1 MHLVEIRATMNRTA
15 SVSHNHHHPGGM
27 LDDRQSSY
35 VVHSHTDSGCGMPV
49 TEYDLSDMRFS
60 INLWKNDPP
69 DYVDLICMI
78 PNGTML
84 MLKAPSS
91 TTIRE
96 IKVEVVKLAKQNYL
110 GYMIKD
116 ACDYQFYG
124 ISVFNIEPYTDE
136 TKRLCEVQPY
146 FGLLTL
152 GDRTDATSFS
162 SDYELTKMVSG
173 MIGNSFDH
181 HRTQGTPEIDDF
193 RRSMTDLCESIEVER
208 SQFTWQ
214 QRLLYEH
221 PLRLAGSVDMPELI
235 RQRHPT
241 SAFLIVVKNENDQ
254 STFTLS
260 VMEKDTPFSLI
271 ESTLQKMNRSQM
283 KMNDRAGDYILKV
296 SGRDEYLFGDHPLIQ
311 FLYIQ
316 EALSD
321 SAVPNVVLQSVI
333 RLESYINH
341 HNEQSMGLKRAPK
354 KERPVVLHKAPTS
367 LWDLGNYFQLTLHSI
382 SNVNYDKTRAFR
394 VGVDVG
400 LYHGEHKLCSQ
411 RSIDAPNGSS
421 DTFLFNDQI
430 MDFDIQM
437 RNLPRMTRLCI
448 VIFEVTKLSRSKKS
462 SNNKDN
468 AQKDVSYN
476 KNPLAWVNT
485 TLLDY
490 KDHLRTGRQVLY
502 TWTYA
507 DDIQSDEVFHPLG
520 TIEPNPRKEECALVH
535 VTFHSSGAESV
546 RYPCENTVLQYAAD
560 RAVASL
566 REKQQQPA
574 EPEKPLKDLKELL
587 TNYTGLDKIYEMV
600 DQDRNAIW
608 ERRNDILRELPEE
621 LPILLH
627 CVYWK
632 ERDDVADIWYLLKR
646 WPLISIE
653 RSLELLDYAYP
664 DPAVRRFAIK
674 CLQILK
680 DDDLLLYLLQ
690 LVQAIK
696 HESYLESDLVVLLL
710 ERALR
715 NQRIGHYFFWHL
727 RSEMQTPSMQT
738 RFGLLLEV
746 YLKGCKH
753 HVAPLR
759 KQLQVLDKLKQG
771 SVIAKKGSKEKV
783 KTMLQD
789 FLRDQRNTGV
799 FQNIQNPLNPSFRC
813 SGVTPDQCKVMDS
826 KMRPLWVVFEN
837 ADLNSNDVYII
848 FKNGDDLRQDMLTL
862 QMLRVMDKLW
872 KRDGMDFRMNI
883 YNCISMEQ
891 RLGMIEVVRHAE
903 TIANI
908 QKEKGMFSATSPF
921 KKGSLYSWLKEH
933 NKPAD
938 KLNKAINEFTLSC
951 AGYCVAT
958 YVLGVADRHSDNI
971 MVKRNGQLF
980 HIDFGH
986 ILGHFKEKFGVRR
999 ERVPFVL
1006 THDFVYVI
1014 NKGCND
1020 REAKEFCHFQELC
1033 ERAFLTLRKHGCLI
1047 LSLFSMMISTGL
1059 PELSSEKD
1067 LNYLRE
1073 TLVLDYTEEKA
1084 REHFRAKFSEALA
1097 NSWKTSL
1104 NWASHNFSKNN
1115 KQ

>member
-1 MHLVEIRATMNRTA
+1 MA
-15 SVSHNHHHPGGM
+15 
-27 LDDRQSSY
+27 
-35 VVHSHTDSGCGMPV
+35 
-49 TEYDLSDMRFS
+49 DLQFPQPLKPTVYGNTTFS
-60 INLWKNDPP
+60 FYLWKNDPP
-69 DYVDLICMI
+69 DIVQLTCLM
-78 PNGTML
+78 PNGL
-84 MLKAPSS
+84 MLQIRFNSSS
-91 TTIRE
+91 TIRD
-96 IKVEVVKLAKQNYL
+96 VKAEMVAQAKSRPF
-110 GYMIKD
+110 GYVIKD
-116 ACDYQFYG
+116 PCDYLVYG
-124 ISVFNIEPYTDE
+124 ISDYNIEPYTDE
-136 TKRLCEVQPY
+136 TKRLIEVQPY
-146 FGLLTL
+146 FGLISL
-152 GDRTDATSFS
+152 GERTDTSSFS
-162 SDYELTKMVSG
+162 SDYELTKMVSDI
-173 MIGNSFDH
+173 IGKSFDH
-181 HRTQGTPEIDDF
+181 QSTQGSPEVDNF
-193 RRSMTDLCESIEVER
+193 RRKVTLICDSIKMER
-208 SQFTWQ
+208 SKYTWQ

-221 PLRLAGSVDMPELI
+221 PLRLANSGSMPELI

-260 VMEKDTPFSLI
+260 VLEHDTPLTLI
-271 ESTLQKMNRSQM
+271 ENTLQKMNRSQM
-283 KMNDRAGDYILKV
+283 KMNDRANDYILKV

-316 EALSD
+316 ETLSD
-321 SAVPNVVLQSVI
+321 TAVPNVVLQSVM

-341 HNEQSMGLKRAPK
+341 YNEQSLGLKRPPK
-354 KERPVVLHKAPTS
+354 PEPQSAVALQKSPSTM
-367 LWDLGNYFQLTLHSI
+367 LWDLQMQNFSLTLHGI
-382 SNVNYDKTRAFR
+382 TNVNFDRARAFK
-394 VGVDVG
+394 VGVHVG
-400 LYHGEHKLCSQ
+400 LYHGEHKLCAHRSVDASSSGNSQ
-411 RSIDAPNGSS
+411 D
-421 DTFLFNDQI
+421 FFFDQVLE
-430 MDFDIQM
+430 FDLQM
-437 RNLPRMTRLCI
+437 RMLPRMTRLCI
-448 VIFEVTKLSRSKKS
+448 VVFEVTKMSRSKKS
-462 SNNKDN
+462 SNNSSTAKDI
-468 AQKDVSYN
+468 SYN
-476 KNPLAWVNT
+476 NNPLAWVNT
-485 TLLDY
+485 TLFDY
-490 KDHLRTGRQVLY
+490 KHQLHHGRHTLY

-507 DDIQSDEVFHPLG
+507 DDIQSEEILHPLG
-520 TIEPNPRKEECALVH
+520 TVESNPRKDGCAVVYL
-535 VTFHSSGAESV
+535 TFHHGDNDSGVEHV
-546 RYPCENTVLQYAAD
+546 CYPSEEQVLQFAAD
-560 RAVASL
+560 RARAH
-566 REKQQQPA
+566 REKQQQLM
-574 EPEKPLKDLKELL
+574 EPEKPLRDLGDILA
-587 TNYTGLDKIYEMV
+587 NYTGRDKIYEMV
-600 DQDRNAIW
+600 DQDRNAMW
-608 ERRNDILRELPEE
+608 ERRNDILREFPEE
-621 LPILLH
+621 LSVLLH

-632 ERDDVADIWYLLKR
+632 ERDDVADIWYLLKQ

-674 CLQILK
+674 CLHFLK
-680 DDDLLLYLLQ
+680 DEELLLYLLQ

-696 HESYLESDLVVLLL
+696 HESYLENDLVIFLL

-727 RSEMQTPSMQT
+727 RSEMQTPCMQT
-738 RFGLLLEV
+738 RFGLLLEA
-746 YLKGCKH
+746 YLKGCKQ
-753 HVAPLR
+753 HVKPLR
-759 KQLQVLDKLKQG
+759 KQLEVLEKLKQG

-783 KTMLQD
+783 RTQLQK
-789 FLRDQRNTGV
+789 FLQNEHNNGV
-799 FQNIQNPLNPSFRC
+799 FQNIKNPLNPSFRC
-813 SGVTPDQCKVMDS
+813 SRVTPEKCKVMDS

-837 ADLNSNDVYII
+837 VDQTASDVYVI

-862 QMLRVMDKLW
+862 QMLRVMDQLW
-872 KRDGMDFRMNI
+872 KREGMDLRMNI

-933 NKPAD
+933 NKAPE
-938 KLNKAINEFTLSC
+938 KLNKAIKEFTLSC

-1014 NKGCND
+1014 NKGCID
-1020 REAKEFCHFQELC
+1020 REAKEFCFFQELC
-1033 ERAFLTLRKHGCLI
+1033 ERAFLILRKHGCLI

-1073 TLVLDYTEEKA
+1073 TLVLDYTEENA
-1084 REHFRAKFSEALA
+1084 RKHFQAKFSEALA

>member
-1 MHLVEIRATMNRTA
+1 MMDNRQLAYAELQMRYEPPVED
-15 SVSHNHHHPGGM
+15 
-27 LDDRQSSY
+27 LDLPY
-35 VVHSHTDSGCGMPV
+35 MP
-49 TEYDLSDMRFS
+49 FS
-60 INLWKNDPP
+60 FNLWKNEPP
-69 DYVDLICMI
+69 DWVDLICML
-78 PNGTML
+78 PNGSALGLRVTP
-84 MLKAPSS
+84 A
-91 TTIRE
+91 TTIQL
-96 IKVEVVKLAKQNYL
+96 IKAEMVSQGKKMALSHV
-110 GYMIKD
+110 IKE
-116 ACDYQFYG
+116 ACEYQVYG
-124 ISVFNIEPYTDE
+124 ISAFNIEPYTDE
-136 TKRLCEVQPY
+136 TKRLSEVQPY
-146 FGLLTL
+146 FGLLVL
-152 GDRTDATSFS
+152 GDRTDTNSIS

-173 MIGNSFDH
+173 MIGQSFDH

-193 RRSMTDLCESIEVER
+193 RLSMMQITDSIEMER
-208 SQFTWQ
+208 NVYTWQ

-221 PLRLAGSVDMPELI
+221 PLRLANSSKMPELI
-235 RQRHPT
+235 RERHQT
-241 SAFLIVVKNENDQ
+241 RTFLIVVKNELDQ
-254 STFTLS
+254 SSFTLS
-260 VMEKDTPFSLI
+260 VNEQDTPLTLT

-283 KMNDRAGDYILKV
+283 KMNDRATDYILKV
-296 SGRDEYLFGDHPLIQ
+296 SGRDEYLLGDYPLIQ

-316 EALSD
+316 ETLSD
-321 SAVPNVVLQSVI
+321 TAVPNVVLQLVY

-341 HNEQSMGLKRAPK
+341 HNEQAMVPKRPPPK
-354 KERPVVLHKAPTS
+354 KQPALLPKTPSS
-367 LWDLGNYFQLTLHSI
+367 LWDMGNYFQLTLHSI
-382 SNVNYDKTRAFR
+382 SNVNYDRTRAFK
-394 VGVDVG
+394 VGVHVG
-400 LYHGEHKLCSQ
+400 LFHGEQKLCAQ
-411 RSIDAPNGSS
+411 RSADAPNNNSN
-421 DTFLFNDQI
+421 TFLFNDLA

-448 VIFEVTKLSRSKKS
+448 VIFEVTKMSRSKKS
-462 SNNKDN
+462 SNNKDT
-468 AQKDVSYN
+468 ALKDVSYN

-485 TLLDY
+485 TLFDY
-490 KDHLRTGRQVLY
+490 KDNLRSGRQTLY

-507 DDIQSDEVFHPLG
+507 DDIQSVEVFHPLS
-520 TIEPNPRKEECALVH
+520 TIEPNPRKEECARVEL
-535 VTFHSSGAESV
+535 TFHSGSGNV
-546 RYPCENTVLQYAAD
+546 VYPSEEVVLQYAAD
-560 RAVASL
+560 RAQATRKENL
-566 REKQQQPA
+566 LQQQ
-574 EPEKPLKDLKELL
+574 PEKPLKELKDLLA
-587 TNYTGLDKIYEMV
+587 NYTGLDKIYEMV

-608 ERRNDILRELPEE
+608 ERRNDIMREVPEE
-621 LPILLH
+621 LSILLH

-632 ERDDVADIWYLLKR
+632 ERDDVADIWYLLKQ

-664 DPAVRRFAIK
+664 DPAVRRFAIR
-674 CLQILK
+674 CLQLLK
-680 DDDLLLYLLQ
+680 DEDLLLYLLQ

-696 HESYLESDLVVLLL
+696 HESYLESDLVVFLL

-727 RSEMQTPSMQT
+727 RSEMQTPSIQT

-759 KQLQVLDKLKQG
+759 KQLHVLEKLKQG
-771 SVIAKKGSKEKV
+771 SLIAIHGGSSKEKV
-783 KTMLQD
+783 KAVLQN
-789 FLRDQRNTGV
+789 FLRDQRNSAV

-813 SGVTPDQCKVMDS
+813 SGVISDRCKVMDS
-826 KMRPLWVVFEN
+826 KMRPLWVVFQN
-837 ADLNSNDVYII
+837 ADVNSSDVHII

-872 KRDGMDFRMNI
+872 KNDGLDFRMNI
-883 YNCISMEQ
+883 YNCISMDQ

-921 KKGSLYSWLKEH
+921 KKGSLLSWLKEH
-933 NKPAD
+933 NRTAD

-971 MVKRNGQLF
+971 MVKKNGQLF

-986 ILGHFKEKFGVRR
+986 ILGHFKEKFKVRR

-1014 NKGCND
+1014 NKGCTD
-1020 REAKEFCHFQELC
+1020 REAKEFCHFQKLC
-1033 ERAFLTLRKHGCLI
+1033 ERAFLVLRKHGCLI

-1084 REHFRAKFSEALA
+1084 REHFQAKFSEALV

>member
-1 MHLVEIRATMNRTA
+1 MMDNRSMAYVAHQPKYELPLEEIE
-15 SVSHNHHHPGGM
+15 PP
-27 LDDRQSSY
+27 
-35 VVHSHTDSGCGMPV
+35 C
-49 TEYDLSDMRFS
+49 MRFS
-60 INLWKNDPP
+60 VNLWKNDPL
-69 DYVDLICMI
+69 DWVELICLL
-78 PNGTML
+78 PNGFL
-84 MLKAPSS
+84 LGLRVNPA
-91 TTIRE
+91 TTIQM
-96 IKVEVVKLAKQNYL
+96 VKAEMVNQAKQMPL
-110 GYMIKD
+110 SYMIKE
-116 ACDYQFYG
+116 ACEYQVYG
-124 ISVFNIEPYTDE
+124 ISTFNIEPYTDE
-136 TKRLCEVQPY
+136 TKRLSELQPY
-146 FGLLTL
+146 FGLLSL
-152 GDRTDATSFS
+152 GDRTDTTSFS
-162 SDYELTKMVSG
+162 SDYELTKMVSV
-173 MIGNSFDH
+173 MIGKSFDH

-193 RRSMTDLCESIEVER
+193 RQYMTQVCDNIEVER
-208 SQFTWQ
+208 SIYTWQ

-221 PLRLAGSVDMPELI
+221 PLRLANSTKMPELI
-235 RQRHPT
+235 RERHPT
-241 SAFLIVVKNENDQ
+241 RTFLIVVKNENDQ

-260 VMEKDTPFSLI
+260 VNEQDTPFTLT

-283 KMNDRAGDYILKV
+283 KMNDRTGDYILKV
-296 SGRDEYLFGDHPLIQ
+296 SGRDEYLLGDYPLIQ

-316 EALSD
+316 ETLSD
-321 SAVPNVVLQSVI
+321 SAVPNVVLQSVY

-341 HNEQSMGLKRAPK
+341 YNEAMVPKRLPPK
-354 KERPVVLHKAPTS
+354 KQPALMSKAPSS
-367 LWDLGNYFQLTLHSI
+367 LWDMGNFFQLTLHSI
-382 SNVNYDKTRAFR
+382 SNVNYDKARAFK
-394 VGVDVG
+394 VGVHVG
-400 LYHGEHKLCSQ
+400 LFHGDQKLCAQ
-411 RSIDAPNGSS
+411 RSIDSPNGSV
-421 DTFLFNDQI
+421 DTFLFNDQV
-430 MDFDIQM
+430 MGFDIQM

-448 VIFEVTKLSRSKKS
+448 VIFEVTKMSRSKKS
-462 SNNKDN
+462 SNNKDS
-468 AQKDVSYN
+468 ALKDVSYN

-485 TLLDY
+485 TLFDH
-490 KDHLRTGRQVLY
+490 KDILRTGRQTLY

-520 TIEPNPRKEECALVH
+520 TVEPNPRKEECALVEI
-535 VTFHSSGAESV
+535 TFHGSGTGNV
-546 RYPCENTVLQYAAD
+546 RYPSEEVVLQYAAD
-560 RAVASL
+560 RAQATRL
-566 REKQQQPA
+566 QQQQMS
-574 EPEKPLKDLKELL
+574 EPEKPIKELKDLVA
-587 TNYTGLDKIYEMV
+587 NYTGLDKIYEMV

-608 ERRNDILRELPEE
+608 ERRNDIMRELPEE
-621 LPILLH
+621 LSILLH

-632 ERDDVADIWYLLKR
+632 ERDDVADIWYLLKH

-664 DPAVRRFAIK
+664 DPAVRRFAIR
-674 CLQILK
+674 CLHFLK
-680 DDDLLLYLLQ
+680 DEDLLLYLLQ

-696 HESYLESDLVVLLL
+696 HESYLESDLVVFLL

-759 KQLQVLDKLKQG
+759 KQLNVLEKLKQG
-771 SVIAKKGSKEKV
+771 SLIAKKGSKEKV

-789 FLRDQRNTGV
+789 FLRDQRNSGV
-799 FQNIQNPLNPSFRC
+799 FQNIQNPLNPSYRC
-813 SGVTPDQCKVMDS
+813 SGVTPDRCKVMDS

-837 ADLNSNDVYII
+837 ADMNANDVHII

-862 QMLRVMDKLW
+862 QMLRVMDQLW

-921 KKGSLYSWLKEH
+921 KKGSLLSWLKEH

-1014 NKGCND
+1014 NKGFND
-1020 REAKEFCHFQELC
+1020 RESKEFCHFQELC
-1033 ERAFLTLRKHGCLI
+1033 ERAFLVLRKHGCLI

>member
-1 MHLVEIRATMNRTA
+1 MNHAAVPLPA
-15 SVSHNHHHPGGM
+15 SSV
-27 LDDRQSSY
+27 
-35 VVHSHTDSGCGMPV
+35 
-49 TEYDLSDMRFS
+49 SDMRNMQQAAGYNNSPQQYSGMMMYSPHVLLQPLESGNTRFS
-60 INLWKNDPP
+60 IGLWKNDPP
-69 DYVDLICMI
+69 DIVELICFL
-78 PNGTML
+78 PNGITIIL
-84 MLKAPSS
+84 DASS
-91 TTIRE
+91 QSTIRDIKAE
-96 IKVEVVKLAKQNYL
+96 IVRQGKQGIMGYL
-110 GYMIKD
+110 IKD
-116 ACDYQFYG
+116 ACDYQLYG
-124 ISVFNIEPYTDE
+124 ISNFNIDPFTDE

-146 FGLLTL
+146 FGILNL
-152 GDRTDATSFS
+152 GARTDATHFS
-162 SDYELTKMVSG
+162 SDYELTKMVNN
-173 MIGNSFDH
+173 MIGKTFDQH
-181 HRTQGTPEIDDF
+181 STQHASPEIDEF
-193 RRSMTDLCESIEVER
+193 RRKMTTVCETIELER
-208 SQFTWQ
+208 SQYTWHH
-214 QRLLYEH
+214 RLLYEH
-221 PLRLAGSVDMPELI
+221 PLRLAASREMPELI
-235 RQRHPT
+235 RQRHP
-241 SAFLIVVKNENDQ
+241 AHHFLIVVKNENDH

-260 VMEKDTPFSLI
+260 VMEQDTPLSLI

-283 KMNDRAGDYILKV
+283 KINDRVTDYVLKV

-316 EALSD
+316 EMLSE
-321 SAVPNVVLQSVI
+321 SAVPNVVLQLVI
-333 RLESYINH
+333 RLDSYINH
-341 HNEQSMGLKRAPK
+341 HNERNMGLKLPQK
-354 KERPVVLHKAPTS
+354 KERPPQPVVKLRTTS
-367 LWDLGNYFQLTLHSI
+367 LYDLGNYFQLTLHSI
-382 SNVNYDKTRAFR
+382 SNVNYDRTRAFK
-394 VGVDVG
+394 VG
-400 LYHGEHKLCSQ
+400 LHVGLFHGEHKLCSQ
-411 RSIDAPNGSS
+411 RSLDAPNDGAKI
-421 DTFLFNDQI
+421 FQFNDQVI
-430 MDFDIQM
+430 DFDIQM

-448 VIFEVTKLSRSKKS
+448 VIYEVSKMSRSKKS
-462 SNNKDN
+462 SNNKDSSL
-468 AQKDVSYN
+468 KDVSYN

-485 TLLDY
+485 TIFDF
-490 KDHLRTGRQVLY
+490 KDHLRMGRQTLY

-520 TIEPNPRKEECALVH
+520 TVEPNPRAEECALVDI
-535 VTFHSSGAESV
+535 TFHSSWAEAV
-546 RYPCENTVLQYAAD
+546 TYPTESAVSQYAEERARAHHRD
-560 RAVASL
+560 RQMSENQPPLRDL
-566 REKQQQPA
+566 RE
-574 EPEKPLKDLKELL
+574 LL
-587 TNYTGLDKIYEMV
+587 SSYTGLDKIYEMV

-608 ERRNDILRELPEE
+608 ERRYDIVREYPEE
-621 LPILLH
+621 LSILLH
-627 CVYWK
+627 CVCWN
-632 ERDDVADIWYLLKR
+632 ERDDVADIWYLLSR

-674 CLQILK
+674 CLHYLK
-680 DDDLLLYLLQ
+680 DEELLLYLLQ

-696 HESYLESDLVVLLL
+696 HESYLESDLVVFLL

-746 YLKGCKH
+746 YLKGCKQ

-759 KQLQVLDKLKQG
+759 KQLQVLEKLKQG

-783 KTMLQD
+783 RHMLQE
-789 FLRDQRNTGV
+789 FLQDQHSRGV

-813 SGVTPDQCKVMDS
+813 SGVTPDKCKVMDS

-837 ADLNSNDVYII
+837 ADQTSSDVYII

-862 QMLRVMDKLW
+862 QMLRVMDQLW
-872 KRDGMDFRMNI
+872 KREGMDFRMNI

-921 KKGSLYSWLKEH
+921 KKGSLFSWLKEH
-933 NKPAD
+933 NKPSD

-1033 ERAFLTLRKHGCLI
+1033 ERAFLVLRKHGCLI

-1084 REHFRAKFSEALA
+1084 REHFRQKFSEALA

>member
-1 MHLVEIRATMNRTA
+1 MNHAGVAMMDNRQLAYVEHQVKYEPPLEVME
-15 SVSHNHHHPGGM
+15 P
-27 LDDRQSSY
+27 
-35 VVHSHTDSGCGMPV
+35 
-49 TEYDLSDMRFS
+49 RFS
-60 INLWKNDPP
+60 VNLWKNEPLDW
-69 DYVDLICMI
+69 VELICLL
-78 PNGTML
+78 PNGFIL
-84 MLKAPSS
+84 ILRVNPA
-91 TTIRE
+91 TTIQTVKAE
-96 IKVEVVKLAKQNYL
+96 LVAQAKKMPLSYVIKE
-110 GYMIKD
+110 
-116 ACDYQFYG
+116 ACEYQVYG
-124 ISVFNIEPYTDE
+124 ISTFNIEPYTDE
-136 TKRLCEVQPY
+136 TKRLSEVQPY
-146 FGLLTL
+146 FGLLSL
-152 GDRTDATSFS
+152 GDRADTTAIS
-162 SDYELTKMVSG
+162 SDYELTKMVNG
-173 MIGNSFDH
+173 MIGKSFDH

-193 RRSMTDLCESIEVER
+193 RLYMTQICDNIEMER
-208 SQFTWQ
+208 SIYTWQ

-221 PLRLAGSVDMPELI
+221 PLRLANSAKMPELI
-235 RQRHPT
+235 RERHPT
-241 SAFLIVVKNENDQ
+241 RTFLIVVKNENDQ

-260 VMEKDTPFSLI
+260 VNEQDTPFSLT

-283 KMNDRAGDYILKV
+283 KMNDRTADYILKV
-296 SGRDEYLFGDHPLIQ
+296 SGRDEYLLGDYPLIQ

-316 EALSD
+316 ETLSD
-321 SAVPNVVLQSVI
+321 SAVPNVVLQSVY

-341 HNEQSMGLKRAPK
+341 HNEQAIFPKRPPPK
-354 KERPVVLHKAPTS
+354 KQPALLPKTPSS
-367 LWDLGNYFQLTLHSI
+367 LWDMGNYFQLTLHSI
-382 SNVNYDKTRAFR
+382 SNVNYDKARAFK
-394 VGVDVG
+394 VGVHVG
-400 LYHGEHKLCSQ
+400 LFHGEHKLCAQ
-411 RSIDAPNGSS
+411 RSTDSPNGNF
-421 DTFLFNDQI
+421 DTFLFNDLV

-448 VIFEVTKLSRSKKS
+448 VIFEVTKMSRSKKS
-462 SNNKDN
+462 SNNKDSTL
-468 AQKDVSYN
+468 KDVSYN

-485 TLLDY
+485 TLFDY
-490 KDHLRTGRQVLY
+490 KDILRTGRQTLY

-520 TIEPNPRKEECALVH
+520 TIEPNPRKEECALVEL
-535 VTFHSSGAESV
+535 TFHSSGTGSV
-546 RYPCENTVLQYAAD
+546 RYPSEEVVLQYARD
-560 RAVASL
+560 RIRRDNQL
-566 REKQQQPA
+566 QQQQA
-574 EPEKPLKDLKELL
+574 EAEKPLKELKDLLA
-587 TNYTGLDKIYEMV
+587 NYTGLDKIYEMV

-608 ERRNDILRELPEE
+608 ERRNDIMRELPEE
-621 LPILLH
+621 LSILLH

-632 ERDDVADIWYLLKR
+632 ERDDVADIWYLLKQ

-664 DPAVRRFAIK
+664 DPAVRRFAIR
-674 CLQILK
+674 CLHFLK
-680 DDDLLLYLLQ
+680 DEDLLLYLLQ

-696 HESYLESDLVVLLL
+696 HESYLDSDLVVFLL

-759 KQLQVLDKLKQG
+759 KQLHVLEKLKQG
-771 SVIAKKGSKEKV
+771 SLIAKKGSKEKV

-789 FLRDQRNTGV
+789 FLRDQRNSGV

-813 SGVTPDQCKVMDS
+813 SGVTPDRCKVMDS

-837 ADLNSNDVYII
+837 ADMNSNDVHII

-862 QMLRVMDKLW
+862 QMLRVMDQLW

-933 NKPAD
+933 NKTAD

-1033 ERAFLTLRKHGCLI
+1033 ERAFLVLRKHGCLI

>member
-1 MHLVEIRATMNRTA
+1 MSQAVNMMEIPSYARLPQHHSQNIEPQFDDMAEYCMH
-15 SVSHNHHHPGGM
+15 
-27 LDDRQSSY
+27 
-35 VVHSHTDSGCGMPV
+35 
-49 TEYDLSDMRFS
+49 FS

-69 DYVDLICMI
+69 DYVHLICLL
-78 PNGTML
+78 PNGHLQML
-84 MLKAPSS
+84 TAPS
-91 TTIRE
+91 TATIRDV
-96 IKVEVVKLAKQNYL
+96 KVNMVECAKQSEPC
-110 GYMIKD
+110 YMIKD
-116 ACDYQFYG
+116 ACDYQVYG
-124 ISVFNIEPYTDE
+124 ISTFNIEPYTDE

-146 FGLLTL
+146 FGLLSL
-152 GDRTDATSFS
+152 GDRTDANSFS

-173 MIGNSFDH
+173 MIGKSFDH

-193 RRSMTDLCESIEVER
+193 RLNMAQISDNIEMQR
-208 SQFTWQ
+208 LNYTWQ
-214 QRLLYEH
+214 DRLLYEH
-221 PLRLAGSVDMPELI
+221 PLRLANSTKMPDLI
-235 RQRHPT
+235 RERHPT
-241 SAFLIVVKNENDQ
+241 RTFLIVVKNENDQ

-260 VMEKDTPFSLI
+260 VNEHDTPHSLI
-271 ESTLQKMNRSQM
+271 ESTLQKMNRSQI
-283 KMNDRAGDYILKV
+283 KMNDRAADYILKV
-296 SGRDEYLFGDHPLIQ
+296 SGRDEYLLCNYPLIQ

-316 EALSD
+316 EMLSD
-321 SAVPNVVLQSVI
+321 SAVPNVVLQSVY
-333 RLESYINH
+333 RLESYINY
-341 HNEQSMGLKRAPK
+341 HNEQNMLPKRPPRKQSVVPA
-354 KERPVVLHKAPTS
+354 RPPIS
-367 LWDLGNYFQLTLHSI
+367 LWDMGNYFQLTLHSI
-382 SNVNYDKTRAFR
+382 YNVNYDRARAFK
-394 VGVDVG
+394 VGVQVG
-400 LYHGEHKLCSQ
+400 LFHGDRMLCAQ
-411 RSIDAPNGSS
+411 RSADSPNGNFH
-421 DTFLFNDQI
+421 TFLFNDLV
-430 MDFDIQM
+430 MNFDIQM

-448 VIFEVTKLSRSKKS
+448 VIFEVTKMSRSKKS
-462 SNNKDN
+462 SNNKDIGM
-468 AQKDVSYN
+468 KDVSYN

-485 TLLDY
+485 TLFDY
-490 KDHLRTGRQVLY
+490 KDNLRTGRHTLY

-507 DDIQSDEVFHPLG
+507 DDIQSDDVFHPLG
-520 TIEPNPRKEECALVH
+520 TVEPNPLKEECALVDI
-535 VTFHSSGAESV
+535 TFQSSGTGTV
-546 RYPCENTVLQYAAD
+546 RYPTEETVLQYAEE
-560 RAVASL
+560 RALV
-566 REKQQQPA
+566 RRQENQQHRT
-574 EPEKPLKDLKELL
+574 EPEKYLRDLIA
-587 TNYTGLDKIYEMV
+587 NYTGLDKIYEMV

-608 ERRNDILRELPEE
+608 ERRDIIQRELPEE
-621 LPILLH
+621 LSILLH

-632 ERDDVADIWYLLKR
+632 ERDDVADIWFLLSN
-646 WPLISIE
+646 WELISIE

-664 DPAVRRFAIK
+664 DPAVRRFAIR
-674 CLQILK
+674 CLHSLT
-680 DDDLLLYLLQ
+680 DEDLLLYLLQ

-696 HESYLESDLVVLLL
+696 HESYLASDLVVFLL
-710 ERALR
+710 ERAMR

-727 RSEMQTPSMQT
+727 RSEMQTPSIQM

-753 HVAPLR
+753 HVPPLR
-759 KQLQVLDKLKQG
+759 KQLHMLEKLKQG
-771 SVIAKKGSKEKV
+771 SVIVKHCSKEKV
-783 KTMLQD
+783 RTMLQN
-789 FLRDQRNTGV
+789 FLRDQRNEGV

-813 SGVTPDQCKVMDS
+813 NGVSPDKCKVMDS
-826 KMRPLWVVFEN
+826 KMKPLWVAFEN
-837 ADLNSNDVYII
+837 ADLNSDDVHII

-862 QMLRVMDKLW
+862 QMLRVMDQLW

-908 QKEKGMFSATSPF
+908 QKEKGMFSATSAF
-921 KKGSLYSWLKEH
+921 KKGSLFSWLKEH
-933 NKPAD
+933 NKLPD
-938 KLNKAINEFTLSC
+938 KLNQAINEFTLSC

-971 MVKRNGQLF
+971 MVKKNGQLF

-1014 NKGCND
+1014 NKGCKDKDKD
-1020 REAKEFCHFQELC
+1020 RESDEFRRFQELC
-1033 ERAFLTLRKHGCLI
+1033 ERAFLVLRKHGCLI

-1073 TLVLDYTEEKA
+1073 TLVLDYSEEKA

>member
-1 MHLVEIRATMNRTA
+1 MNMMDNRALA
-15 SVSHNHHHPGGM
+15 
-27 LDDRQSSY
+27 Y
-35 VVHSHTDSGCGMPV
+35 VAHQPKYETPPEEAEPPC
-49 TEYDLSDMRFS
+49 MRFS
-60 INLWKNDPP
+60 VNLWKNEMLNW
-69 DYVDLICMI
+69 VDLICLL
-78 PNGTML
+78 PNGFL
-84 MLKAPSS
+84 IELRVNPAN
-91 TTIRE
+91 TIQV
-96 IKVEVVKLAKQNYL
+96 IKVEMVNQAKQMPL
-110 GYMIKD
+110 GYVIKE
-116 ACDYQFYG
+116 ACEYQVYG
-124 ISVFNIEPYTDE
+124 ISTFNIEPYTDE
-136 TKRLCEVQPY
+136 TKRLSEVQPY
-146 FGLLTL
+146 FGILSL
-152 GDRTDATSFS
+152 GERTDTTSFS
-162 SDYELTKMVSG
+162 SDYELTKMVNG
-173 MIGNSFDH
+173 MIGTTFDH
-181 HRTQGTPEIDDF
+181 NRTHGSPEIDDF
-193 RRSMTDLCESIEVER
+193 RLYMTQTCDNIELER
-208 SQFTWQ
+208 SVYTWQ

-221 PLRLAGSVDMPELI
+221 PLRLANSTKMPELI
-235 RQRHPT
+235 RERHPT
-241 SAFLIVVKNENDQ
+241 RTFLIVVKNENDQ

-260 VMEKDTPFSLI
+260 VNEQDTPFSLT

-283 KMNDRAGDYILKV
+283 KMNDRTSDYILKV
-296 SGRDEYLFGDHPLIQ
+296 SGRDEYLLGDYPLIQ

-316 EALSD
+316 EMLSD
-321 SAVPNVVLQSVI
+321 SAVPNVVLQSVY

-341 HNEQSMGLKRAPK
+341 HNEQAMVTKRLPPK
-354 KERPVVLHKAPTS
+354 KQTVHPQKAISS
-367 LWDLGNYFQLTLHSI
+367 LWDMGNYFQLTLHSI
-382 SNVNYDKTRAFR
+382 SNVNFDKTRALK
-394 VGVDVG
+394 VGVHVC
-400 LYHGEHKLCSQ
+400 LYHGDKKLCAQ
-411 RSIDAPNGSS
+411 RSTDSPNGNF
-421 DTFLFNDQI
+421 DTFLFNDLV

-448 VIFEVTKLSRSKKS
+448 VIFEVTKMSRSKKS
-462 SNNKDN
+462 SNNKDI
-468 AQKDVSYN
+468 ALKDVPYN

-485 TLLDY
+485 TIFDH
-490 KDHLRTGRQVLY
+490 KDILRTGRHTLY

-507 DDIQSDEVFHPLG
+507 DDIQSVEVFHPLG
-520 TIEPNPRKEECALVH
+520 TIEPNPRKEECALVDL
-535 VTFHSSGAESV
+535 TFHSSGTGTV
-546 RYPCENTVLQYAAD
+546 RYPSEDVVLQYAAE
-560 RAVASL
+560 
-566 REKQQQPA
+566 REQANRLQRQLA
-574 EPEKPLKDLKELL
+574 GPEKPIKELKDLVA
-587 TNYTGLDKIYEMV
+587 NYTGLDKIYEMV

-608 ERRNDILRELPEE
+608 ERRNDILREIPEE
-621 LPILLH
+621 LSILLH

-632 ERDDVADIWYLLKR
+632 ERDDVADMWYLLKQ

-664 DPAVRRFAIK
+664 DPAVRRFAIR
-674 CLQILK
+674 CLHFLK
-680 DDDLLLYLLQ
+680 DEDLLLYLLQ

-696 HESYLESDLVVLLL
+696 HESYLESDLVVFLL

-759 KQLQVLDKLKQG
+759 KQLHVLEKLKQG
-771 SVIAKKGSKEKV
+771 SLIAKKGSKEKV

-789 FLRDQRNTGV
+789 FLRDQRNSGV

-813 SGVTPDQCKVMDS
+813 SGVTPDRCKVMDS

-837 ADLNSNDVYII
+837 ADVNASDVHII

-862 QMLRVMDKLW
+862 QMLRVMDQLW

-883 YNCISMEQ
+883 YNCISMEKS
-891 RLGMIEVVRHAE
+891 LGMIEVVRHAE

-921 KKGSLYSWLKEH
+921 KKGSLLSWLKEH

-986 ILGHFKEKFGVRR
+986 ILGHFKEKLGVRR

-1014 NKGCND
+1014 NKGFND
-1020 REAKEFCHFQELC
+1020 RESKEFCHFQELC
-1033 ERAFLTLRKHGCLI
+1033 ERAFLVLRKHGCLI

-1067 LNYLRE
+1067 LDYLRE

>member
-1 MHLVEIRATMNRTA
+1 MNHAGIAMMDNRSQA
-15 SVSHNHHHPGGM
+15 
-27 LDDRQSSY
+27 Y
-35 VVHSHTDSGCGMPV
+35 VVHQPMFELPLEEMVPLCR
-49 TEYDLSDMRFS
+49 RFS
-60 INLWKNDPP
+60 VDLWKNEPLEW
-69 DYVDLICMI
+69 VELICFL
-78 PNGTML
+78 PNGFLLGLTVS
-84 MLKAPSS
+84 PS
-91 TTIRE
+91 TTIQV
-96 IKVEVVKLAKQNYL
+96 IKAEMVNQAKQMPL
-110 GYMIKD
+110 SEVIKK
-116 ACDYQFYG
+116 ACEYQVYG
-124 ISVFNIEPYTDE
+124 ISTFNIEPYTDE
-136 TKRLCEVQPY
+136 TKRLSEVQPY
-146 FGLLTL
+146 FGLLIL

-193 RRSMTDLCESIEVER
+193 RLYMTQICDNIEVER
-208 SQFTWQ
+208 SVYTWQ

-221 PLRLAGSVDMPELI
+221 PLRLANSTKMPDLI
-235 RQRHPT
+235 RDRHPT
-241 SAFLIVVKNENDQ
+241 RTFLIVVKNENDQ

-260 VMEKDTPFSLI
+260 VNEQDTPLSLT

-283 KMNDRAGDYILKV
+283 KMNDRTSEYILKV
-296 SGRDEYLFGDHPLIQ
+296 SGRDEYLLGDYPLIQ

-316 EALSD
+316 ETLSD
-321 SAVPNVVLQSVI
+321 SAVPNVVLQSVYRI
-333 RLESYINH
+333 ESYINH
-341 HNEQSMGLKRAPK
+341 HNEQALVPKRQAPK
-354 KERPVVLHKAPTS
+354 KQPALLSKTPS
-367 LWDLGNYFQLTLHSI
+367 SMWDMGNYFQLTLHSI
-382 SNVNYDKTRAFR
+382 SNVNYDKARAFK
-394 VGVDVG
+394 VGVHVG
-400 LYHGEHKLCSQ
+400 LFHGEQKLCSHKMADTP
-411 RSIDAPNGSS
+411 SNF
-421 DTFLFNDQI
+421 DTFSFNDLVI
-430 MDFDIQM
+430 SFDIQM

-448 VIFEVTKLSRSKKS
+448 VIFEVTNMSRSKKS
-462 SNNKDN
+462 SNNKDSTL
-468 AQKDVSYN
+468 KDPSYN

-485 TLLDY
+485 TLFDY
-490 KDHLRTGRQVLY
+490 KDMLRTGRQTLY

-520 TIEPNPRKEECALVH
+520 TIEPNPRKEECALVEL
-535 VTFHSSGAESV
+535 TFLSGGTGSV
-546 RYPCENTVLQYAAD
+546 RYPSEEVVLQYAAD
-560 RAVASL
+560 RAQAN
-566 REKQQQPA
+566 RQQQLTL
-574 EPEKPLKDLKELL
+574 EPEKPIKELRDL
-587 TNYTGLDKIYEMV
+587 VANYAGLDKIYEMV

-608 ERRNDILRELPEE
+608 DRKNDIMRELPEE

-632 ERDDVADIWYLLKR
+632 DRDDVADIWYLLNQ

-664 DPAVRRFAIK
+664 DPAVRRFAIR
-674 CLQILK
+674 CLHSLK
-680 DDDLLLYLLQ
+680 DEDLLLYLLQ

-696 HESYLESDLVVLLL
+696 HESYLESDLVVFLL

-759 KQLQVLDKLKQG
+759 KQLHVLEKLKQG
-771 SVIAKKGSKEKV
+771 SLIAKKGSKEKV
-783 KTMLQD
+783 KALLQD
-789 FLRDQRNTGV
+789 FLRDQRNLGV

-813 SGVTPDQCKVMDS
+813 SGLTPDRCKVMDS

-837 ADLNSNDVYII
+837 ADTNSNDVHII

-862 QMLRVMDKLW
+862 QMLRVMDQLW

-921 KKGSLYSWLKEH
+921 KKGSLLSWLKEH
-933 NKPAD
+933 NKPPD

-1014 NKGCND
+1014 NKGFND
-1020 REAKEFCHFQELC
+1020 RESKEFCHFQELC
-1033 ERAFLTLRKHGCLI
+1033 ERAFLVLRKHGCLI

>member
-1 MHLVEIRATMNRTA
+1 MSLLQPPLCTP
-15 SVSHNHHHPGGM
+15 SK
-27 LDDRQSSY
+27 
-35 VVHSHTDSGCGMPV
+35 
-49 TEYDLSDMRFS
+49 FS
-60 INLWKNDPP
+60 FSLWKNDPP
-69 DYVDLICMI
+69 DIVDIICLM
-78 PNGTML
+78 PNGLVLPLRMRSIATVREV
-84 MLKAPSS
+84 KAEMVRS
-91 TTIRE
+91 
-96 IKVEVVKLAKQNYL
+96 AKPRPL
-110 GYMIKD
+110 GYLIKD
-116 ACDYQFYG
+116 ACDYVVSG
-124 ISVFNIEPYTDE
+124 ISPFSIEPYIDE

-146 FGLLTL
+146 FCLLCL
-152 GDRTDATSFS
+152 GERTDASTLS
-162 SDYELTKMVSG
+162 SDYELTKMVNT
-173 MIGNSFDH
+173 MIGKPFDH
-181 HRTQGTPEIDDF
+181 QNAKVTPEIDDF
-193 RRSMTDLCESIEVER
+193 RQKMSHISEEIEEER
-208 SQFTWQ
+208 LQYTWQ
-214 QRLLYEH
+214 QHLLYEH
-221 PLRLAGSVDMPELI
+221 PLRLSTSAEMPNPI
-235 RQRHPT
+235 RQQHPN
-241 SAFLIVVKNENDQ
+241 SAFLIVVKNENDH

-260 VMEKDTPFSLI
+260 VLESDTPHSLI
-271 ESTLQKMNRSQM
+271 ESALQKMNRSQM
-283 KMNDRAGDYILKV
+283 KINDRASDYILKV

-321 SAVPNVVLQSVI
+321 SAVPNVLLLSII
-333 RLESYINH
+333 RLDSYINH
-341 HNEQSMGLKRAPK
+341 PNHNESSTLKRAPK
-354 KERPVVLHKAPTS
+354 PKREIAHGPFPPLTV
-367 LWDLGNYFQLTLHSI
+367 WDMDGYFTLTLHMI
-382 SNVNYDKTRAFR
+382 GNVNYDGGRALK

-400 LYHGEHKLCSQ
+400 LYHGDRKLCIHRTVDSPSCNS
-411 RSIDAPNGSS
+411 RNY
-421 DTFLFNDQI
+421 TFDKKLE
-430 MDFDIQM
+430 FDILM
-437 RNLPRMTRLCI
+437 RNLPRMTRVCI
-448 VIFEVTKLSRSKKS
+448 VIFEVTKMSRSKKS

-468 AQKDVSYN
+468 VLKDITYNNN

-485 TLLDY
+485 TLFDY
-490 KDHLRTGRQVLY
+490 KDRLRTGIQTLY

-520 TIEPNPRKEECALVH
+520 TIESNPRKDECAVVH
-535 VTFHSSGAESV
+535 LTFLPNGAKSLRFPSED
-546 RYPCENTVLQYAAD
+546 TVLKYAAD
-560 RAVASL
+560 RAQSNRDTQSQSETV
-566 REKQQQPA
+566 R
-574 EPEKPLKDLKELL
+574 PLADLLS
-587 TNYTGLDKIYEMV
+587 NYTGLDKIYEMH

-608 ERRNDILRELPEE
+608 EYRYEIQHEFPEE
-621 LPILLH
+621 LSILLH

-632 ERDDVADIWYLLKR
+632 ERDDFSEIWYLLKQ
-646 WPLISIE
+646 WPVISSE

-664 DPAVRRFAIK
+664 DPAVRKFAIK
-674 CLQILK
+674 CLQNLK
-680 DDDLLLYLLQ
+680 DEELLLYLLQ

-696 HESYLESDLVVLLL
+696 HESYLDNELVVFLLK
-710 ERALR
+710 RALR

-727 RSEMQTPSMQT
+727 RSEMTTPSVQT
-738 RFGLLLEV
+738 RFGLLLEA

-753 HVAPLR
+753 HVTPLR
-759 KQLQVLDKLKQG
+759 KQVQVLEKLKQG
-771 SVIAKKGSKEKV
+771 SVLAKKGNKEKV
-783 KTMLQD
+783 RNSLLQ
-789 FLRDQRNTGV
+789 FLKDPRNTSV
-799 FQNIQNPLNPSFRC
+799 FKNIKNPLNPSFRC
-813 SGVTPDQCKVMDS
+813 NGVAPDKCKVMDS

-837 ADLNSNDVYII
+837 ADSTSNDVYII

-862 QMLRVMDKLW
+862 QMLRVMDQLW
-872 KRDGMDFRMNI
+872 KRENMDFRMNI

-921 KKGSLYSWLKEH
+921 KKGSLLNWLKEH
-933 NKPAD
+933 NKPD
-938 KLNKAINEFTLSC
+938 EKLNKAIEEFTLSC

-1014 NKGCND
+1014 NNGNLERDSKN
-1020 REAKEFCHFQELC
+1020 FTHFQKLC
-1033 ERAFLTLRKHGCLI
+1033 EEAFLVLRKHGCLI

-1067 LNYLRE
+1067 LDYLRE

-1084 REHFRAKFSEALA
+1084 REHFTAKFSEALA

>member
-1 MHLVEIRATMNRTA
+1 MAMMDNRSLA
-15 SVSHNHHHPGGM
+15 
-27 LDDRQSSY
+27 Y
-35 VVHSHTDSGCGMPV
+35 VAHQPKYEPPLPEEELEPPC
-49 TEYDLSDMRFS
+49 MRFS
-60 INLWKNDPP
+60 VNLWKNEPLDC
-69 DYVDLICMI
+69 VELICLL
-78 PNGTML
+78 PNGFL
-84 MLKAPSS
+84 LGLRVNPA
-91 TTIRE
+91 TTIQM
-96 IKVEVVKLAKQNYL
+96 VKAEMVSQAKRMAL
-110 GYMIKD
+110 SWMIKE
-116 ACDYQFYG
+116 ACEYQVYG
-124 ISVFNIEPYTDE
+124 ISTFNIEPYTDE
-136 TKRLCEVQPY
+136 TKRLSEVQPY
-146 FGLLTL
+146 FGLLSL

-162 SDYELTKMVSG
+162 SDYELTKMLSG
-173 MIGNSFDH
+173 MIGKSFDH

-193 RRSMTDLCESIEVER
+193 RLCMTQICENIEVER
-208 SQFTWQ
+208 SVYTWQ

-221 PLRLAGSVDMPELI
+221 PLRLANSAKMPELI
-235 RQRHPT
+235 RERHPT
-241 SAFLIVVKNENDQ
+241 RTFLIVVKNENDQ

-260 VMEKDTPFSLI
+260 VNEQDTPFSLT

-283 KMNDRAGDYILKV
+283 KMNDRTADYILKV
-296 SGRDEYLFGDHPLIQ
+296 SGRDEYLLGDYPLIQ

-316 EALSD
+316 ETLSD
-321 SAVPNVVLQSVI
+321 SAVPNVVLQSVY

-341 HNEQSMGLKRAPK
+341 HNEQALVPKRPPPK
-354 KERPVVLHKAPTS
+354 KQPALLPPPKLPSS
-367 LWDLGNYFQLTLHSI
+367 LWDMGNYFQLTLHSI
-382 SNVNYDKTRAFR
+382 SNVNYDKARAFK
-394 VGVDVG
+394 VGVHVG
-400 LYHGEHKLCSQ
+400 LFHGEHKLCAQ
-411 RSIDAPNGSS
+411 RSTDSPNGSF
-421 DTFLFNDQI
+421 DTFLFNDLK

-448 VIFEVTKLSRSKKS
+448 VIFEVTKMSRSKKS
-462 SNNKDN
+462 SNSKDS
-468 AQKDVSYN
+468 ALKDVSYN

-485 TLLDY
+485 TLFDH
-490 KDHLRTGRQVLY
+490 KDILRTGRQTLY

-520 TIEPNPRKEECALVH
+520 TIEPNPRKEECALVDL
-535 VTFHSSGAESV
+535 TFHSSGTASV
-546 RYPCENTVLQYAAD
+546 RYPSEEVVLQYAAD
-560 RAVASL
+560 RAQASRL
-566 REKQQQPA
+566 QQQLSA
-574 EPEKPLKDLKELL
+574 EAEKPIKELKDLVA
-587 TNYTGLDKIYEMV
+587 NYTGLDKIYEMV

-608 ERRNDILRELPEE
+608 ERRNDIMRELPEE
-621 LPILLH
+621 LSILLH

-632 ERDDVADIWYLLKR
+632 ERDDVADIWYLLNK

-664 DPAVRRFAIK
+664 DPAVRRFAIR
-674 CLQILK
+674 CLHFLK
-680 DDDLLLYLLQ
+680 DEDLLLYLLQ

-696 HESYLESDLVVLLL
+696 HESYLESDLVVFLL

-759 KQLQVLDKLKQG
+759 KQLHVLEKLKQG
-771 SVIAKKGSKEKV
+771 SLIAKKGGKEKV

-789 FLRDQRNTGV
+789 FLRDQRNSGV

-813 SGVTPDQCKVMDS
+813 SGVTPDRCKVMDS

-837 ADLNSNDVYII
+837 ADLNSNDVHII

-862 QMLRVMDKLW
+862 QMLRVMDQLW

-921 KKGSLYSWLKEH
+921 KKGSLLSWLKEH

-1014 NKGCND
+1014 NKGFND
-1020 REAKEFCHFQELC
+1020 RESKEFCHFQELC
-1033 ERAFLTLRKHGCLI
+1033 ERAFLVLRKHGCLI

>member
-1 MHLVEIRATMNRTA
+1 MNQAFIMERPCMDSMVALDHMQLVNYQDQID
-15 SVSHNHHHPGGM
+15 GM
-27 LDDRQSSY
+27 EQELNS
-35 VVHSHTDSGCGMPV
+35 
-49 TEYDLSDMRFS
+49 RFS
-60 INLWKNDPP
+60 VDLWRNEWPEI
-69 DYVDLICMI
+69 VNLICML
-78 PNGTML
+78 PNGFLTVL
-84 MLKAPSS
+84 TTQS
-91 TTIRE
+91 TTTISD
-96 IKVEVVKLAKQNYL
+96 IKEKLVQIAKQMPL
-110 GYMIKD
+110 GFLIKK
-116 ACDYQFYG
+116 ACDYQVYG
-124 ISVFNIEPYTDE
+124 LSTFNIEPYIDE
-136 TKRLCEVQPY
+136 TKRICEVQPY
-146 FGLLTL
+146 FGLLRL
-152 GDRTDATSFS
+152 SDRTDDTSFS
-162 SDYELTKMVSG
+162 SDYELAKLVSG
-173 MIGNSFDH
+173 MIGKSFDH
-181 HRTQGTPEIDDF
+181 HRTLGTPEIDDF
-193 RRSMTDLCESIEVER
+193 RLNMTQICDSIEMER
-208 SQFTWQ
+208 SVYTWQ
-214 QRLLYEH
+214 QWLLYEY
-221 PLRLAGSVDMPELI
+221 PLRLANSTKMPLLI
-235 RQRHPT
+235 RERHPT
-241 SAFLIVVKNENDQ
+241 RTFLIVVKNENDP

-260 VMEKDTPFSLI
+260 VSEQDTPLSLT
-271 ESTLQKMNRSQM
+271 ESSLQKMNRSQM
-283 KMNDRAGDYILKV
+283 KMYDRASDYILKV
-296 SGRDEYLFGDHPLIQ
+296 SGRDEYLFGDYPLIQ

-316 EALSD
+316 EMLSD
-321 SAVPNVVLQSVI
+321 TAVPNVVLQSI
-333 RLESYINH
+333 YRLEPYINH
-341 HNEQSMGLKRAPK
+341 NNDQNMVPRRLPPK
-354 KERPVVLHKAPTS
+354 KRPAILPKTPTS
-367 LWDLGNYFQLTLHSI
+367 LWDMGNYFQFTLHSI
-382 SNVNYDKTRAFR
+382 GNVNYDKSRALK
-394 VGVDVG
+394 VGVHVG
-400 LYHGEHKLCSQ
+400 LFHGEQKLCAQ
-411 RSIDAPNGSS
+411 RSADAPNSGS
-421 DTFLFNDQI
+421 DTFLFNDLV
-430 MDFDIQM
+430 MSFDIQM

-448 VIFEVTKLSRSKKS
+448 VIFEVTKMSRSKKS

-468 AQKDVSYN
+468 SLKDVSYN

-485 TLLDY
+485 TLFDY
-490 KDHLRTGRQVLY
+490 KDNLRTGSQTLY

-520 TIEPNPRKEECALVH
+520 TIESNPRKEECALLH
-535 VTFHSSGAESV
+535 LTFHGNGTGCV
-546 RYPCENTVLQYAAD
+546 RYPTEDAVLQYAAD
-560 RAVASL
+560 RAAASL
-566 REKQQQPA
+566 RESQLQQPQQLA
-574 EPEKPLKDLKELL
+574 EKPLKVLKDLLA
-587 TNYTGLDKIYEMV
+587 NYSGLDKIYEMV

-608 ERRNDILRELPEE
+608 ERRNDIMRELPEE
-621 LPILLH
+621 LSILLH

-632 ERDDVADIWYLLKR
+632 ERDDVADIWYLLKQ

-664 DPAVRRFAIK
+664 DPAVRRFAIR
-674 CLQILK
+674 CLQYLK
-680 DDDLLLYLLQ
+680 DEDLLLYLLQ

-696 HESYLESDLVVLLL
+696 HESYLESDLVVFLL

-727 RSEMQTPSMQT
+727 RSEMQSPSMQT

-759 KQLQVLDKLKQG
+759 RQLQVLEKLKHS

-783 KTMLQD
+783 KSLLQD
-789 FLRDQRNTGV
+789 FLRDQRNTGI
-799 FQNIQNPLNPSFRC
+799 FQNILNPLNPSFRC
-813 SGVTPDQCKVMDS
+813 SGVSPDKCKVMDS

-837 ADLNSNDVYII
+837 ADKTSNEVSII

-862 QMLRVMDKLW
+862 QMLRVMDQLW

-891 RLGMIEVVRHAE
+891 RLGMIEVVRDAE

-908 QKEKGMFSATSPF
+908 QKEKGMFSATAAF
-921 KKGSLYSWLKEH
+921 KKGSLFSWLKEH
-933 NKPAD
+933 NPNS
-938 KLNKAINEFTLSC
+938 LSKAINEFTLSC

-971 MVKRNGQLF
+971 MVKKNGQLF

-986 ILGHFKEKFGVRR
+986 ILGHFKEKFGVKR

-1014 NKGCND
+1014 NNGCND
-1020 REAKEFCHFQELC
+1020 REAKEFCHFQDLC
-1033 ERAFLTLRKHGCLI
+1033 ERAFLALRKHGCLI

-1084 REHFRAKFSEALA
+1084 REHFRGKFKEALA

>member
-1 MHLVEIRATMNRTA
+1 MNFPDELEMPEMAKPAAR
-15 SVSHNHHHPGGM
+15 
-27 LDDRQSSY
+27 D
-35 VVHSHTDSGCGMPV
+35 HSMTCI
-49 TEYDLSDMRFS
+49 RFS
-60 INLWKNDPP
+60 VNLWVKDPP
-69 DYVDLICMI
+69 EYILLICLL
-78 PNGTML
+78 PNGQQIEL
-84 MLKAPSS
+84 NANSAA
-91 TTIRE
+91 TIRE
-96 IKVEVVKLAKQNYL
+96 VKVEMVRRGKEMAL
-110 GYMIKD
+110 GYVIKD
-116 ACDYQFYG
+116 ACDYQVFG
-124 ISVFNIEPYTDE
+124 ISVFNIEPYIDE
-136 TKRLCEVQPY
+136 TKRLCDVQPY
-146 FGLLTL
+146 FGLLRL

-173 MIGNSFDH
+173 MIGNTFDH
-181 HRTQGTPEIDDF
+181 HRTHGTPEIDEF
-193 RRSMTDLCESIEVER
+193 RQVMTQICDTIELER
-208 SQFTWQ
+208 SAFTWQ

-221 PLRLAGSVDMPELI
+221 PLRLANSTKMPDLI
-235 RQRHPT
+235 RERHPT
-241 SAFLIVVKNENDQ
+241 RTFLIVVKNENDQ

-260 VMEKDTPFSLI
+260 VNEQDTPLTLT
-271 ESTLQKMNRSQM
+271 ESSLQKMNRSQM
-283 KMNDRAGDYILKV
+283 KMNDRASDYILKV
-296 SGRDEYLFGDHPLIQ
+296 SGREEYLLGDYPLIQ

-316 EALSD
+316 EMLSD
-321 SAVPNVVLQSVI
+321 TAVPNVVLQSVH
-333 RLESYINH
+333 RLESYVNH
-341 HNEQSMGLKRAPK
+341 YNDQSLLPKRSRSNKQITQNRRSP
-354 KERPVVLHKAPTS
+354 L
-367 LWDLGNYFQLTLHSI
+367 LWDMANYFQITLHSI
-382 SNVNYDKTRAFR
+382 ANVNYDKARAYK
-394 VGVDVG
+394 VGVHVG
-400 LYHGEHKLCSQ
+400 LFHGDKKLCAQ
-411 RSIDAPNGSS
+411 RTADAPNGGS
-421 DTFLFNDQI
+421 DTFLFNDLI
-430 MDFDIQM
+430 MSFDIQM
-437 RNLPRMTRLCI
+437 CNLPRMTRLCI
-448 VIFEVTKLSRSKKS
+448 VIFEVTKMSRSKKS
-462 SNNKDN
+462 SNNKDLS
-468 AQKDVSYN
+468 QKDGSTKEMN
-476 KNPLAWVNT
+476 NPLAWVNT
-485 TLLDY
+485 TLFDY
-490 KDHLRTGRQVLY
+490 KGNLRTGSQTLY

-507 DDIQSDEVFHPLG
+507 DDIQSDEVSHPLG
-520 TIEPNPRKEECALVH
+520 TIEPNPRKDECAMVNI
-535 VTFHSSGAESV
+535 TFVGNRGGNV
-546 RYPCENTVLQYAAD
+546 CYPSEEVVLQYAAD
-560 RAVASL
+560 RAVANL
-566 REKQQQPA
+566 RDQQQQPPDQA
-574 EPEKPLKDLKELL
+574 QQLYQQKIKELKDLIS
-587 TNYTGLDKIYEMV
+587 NYSGLDKIYEMV
-600 DQDRNAIW
+600 DQDRTAIR
-608 ERRNDILRELPEE
+608 ERRNEIMREFPEE
-621 LPILLH
+621 LSILLH
-627 CVYWK
+627 CMYWNEK
-632 ERDDVADIWYLLKR
+632 DDVADLWYLLEQ

-653 RSLELLDYAYP
+653 RSLELLDYAFP
-664 DPAVRRFAIK
+664 DPAVRRFAIR
-674 CLQILK
+674 CLQHLK
-680 DDDLLLYLLQ
+680 DEDLLLYQLQ

-696 HESYLESDLVVLLL
+696 HESYFESDLVVFLL

-759 KQLQVLDKLKQG
+759 KQLQVLEKLKQG

-783 KTMLQD
+783 KSLLQD
-789 FLRDQRNTGV
+789 FLRDQRNTGI
-799 FQNIQNPLNPSFRC
+799 FQNILNPLNPSFRC
-813 SGVTPDQCKVMDS
+813 SGVTPDKCKVMDS

-837 ADLNSNDVYII
+837 ADQNANDVHII

-862 QMLRVMDKLW
+862 QMLRVMDQLW

-891 RLGMIEVVRHAE
+891 RLGMIEVVRDAE

-933 NKPAD
+933 NKPAEN
-938 KLNKAINEFTLSC
+938 LNKAINEFTLSC

-971 MVKRNGQLF
+971 MVKKNGQLF

-1020 REAKEFCHFQELC
+1020 REAKEFCHFQDLC
-1033 ERAFLTLRKHGCLI
+1033 ERAFLVLRKHGCLI

>member
-1 MHLVEIRATMNRTA
+1 MKHAGGSIAMMDNRSMAYVAHQPKYEPPLEEIE
-15 SVSHNHHHPGGM
+15 P
-27 LDDRQSSY
+27 
-35 VVHSHTDSGCGMPV
+35 PF
-49 TEYDLSDMRFS
+49 MRFS
-60 INLWKNDPP
+60 VNLWKNDPL
-69 DYVDLICMI
+69 DWVELICLL
-78 PNGTML
+78 PNGFL
-84 MLKAPSS
+84 QGLRVNPA
-91 TTIRE
+91 TTIQ
-96 IKVEVVKLAKQNYL
+96 VVKAEMVNQAKQMPL
-110 GYMIKD
+110 GYLVKE
-116 ACDYQFYG
+116 ACEYQVYG
-124 ISVFNIEPYTDE
+124 ISTFNIEPYTDE
-136 TKRLCEVQPY
+136 TKRLSEVQPY
-146 FGLLTL
+146 FGLLSL
-152 GDRTDATSFS
+152 GDRTDTTSFS
-162 SDYELTKMVSG
+162 SDYELTKMVST
-173 MIGNSFDH
+173 MIGKSFDH
-181 HRTQGTPEIDDF
+181 HRTLGSPEIDDF
-193 RRSMTDLCESIEVER
+193 RQYMTQVCDNIEVER
-208 SQFTWQ
+208 SIYTWQ

-221 PLRLAGSVDMPELI
+221 PLRLANSTKMPELI
-235 RQRHPT
+235 RERHPT
-241 SAFLIVVKNENDQ
+241 RTFLIVVKNENDQ

-260 VMEKDTPFSLI
+260 VNEQDTPFTLT

-283 KMNDRAGDYILKV
+283 KMNDRTGDYILKV
-296 SGRDEYLFGDHPLIQ
+296 SGRDEYLLGDYPLIQ

-316 EALSD
+316 ETLSD
-321 SAVPNVVLQSVI
+321 SAVPNVVLQSI
-333 RLESYINH
+333 YRLESYINH
-341 HNEQSMGLKRAPK
+341 HNEAMVPKRLPPK
-354 KERPVVLHKAPTS
+354 KQPVLLPKAPSS
-367 LWDLGNYFQLTLHSI
+367 LWDMGNFFQLTLHSI
-382 SNVNYDKTRAFR
+382 SNVNYDKARAFR
-394 VGVDVG
+394 VGVHVG
-400 LYHGEHKLCSQ
+400 LFHGDQKLCAQ
-411 RSIDAPNGSS
+411 RSIDQSPNGGIDS
-421 DTFLFNDQI
+421 FLFNDQV
-430 MDFDIQM
+430 MGFDIQM

-448 VIFEVTKLSRSKKS
+448 VIFEVTKMSRSKKS
-462 SNNKDN
+462 SNNKDS
-468 AQKDVSYN
+468 ALKDVSYN

-485 TLLDY
+485 TLFDH
-490 KDHLRTGRQVLY
+490 KDILRTGRHTLY

-520 TIEPNPRKEECALVH
+520 TVEPNPRKEECALVEL
-535 VTFHSSGAESV
+535 TFHGNGTGNV
-546 RYPCENTVLQYAAD
+546 RYPSEEVVLQYAAD
-560 RAVASL
+560 RAQASRLQQQQKPEVEKPIKEL
-566 REKQQQPA
+566 RELVA
-574 EPEKPLKDLKELL
+574 
-587 TNYTGLDKIYEMV
+587 NYTGLDKIYEMV

-608 ERRNDILRELPEE
+608 ERRNDIMRELPEE
-621 LPILLH
+621 LSILLH

-632 ERDDVADIWYLLKR
+632 ERDDVADIWYLLKQ

-664 DPAVRRFAIK
+664 DPAVRRFAIR
-674 CLQILK
+674 CLHFLK
-680 DDDLLLYLLQ
+680 DEDLLLYLLQ

-696 HESYLESDLVVLLL
+696 HESYLESDLVVFLL

-759 KQLQVLDKLKQG
+759 KQVHVLEKLKQG
-771 SVIAKKGSKEKV
+771 SEIAKKGSKEKV

-789 FLRDQRNTGV
+789 FLRDQRNSGV
-799 FQNIQNPLNPSFRC
+799 FQNIQNPLNPSYRC
-813 SGVTPDQCKVMDS
+813 SGVTPDRCKVMDS

-837 ADLNSNDVYII
+837 ADMNSNDVHII

-862 QMLRVMDKLW
+862 QMLRVMDQLW

-921 KKGSLYSWLKEH
+921 KKGSLLSWLKEH

-1014 NKGCND
+1014 NKGFND
-1020 REAKEFCHFQELC
+1020 RESKEFCHFQELC
-1033 ERAFLTLRKHGCLI
+1033 ERAFLVLRKHGCLI

>member
-1 MHLVEIRATMNRTA
+1 MADLQYAQPLKPNAYGHTM
-15 SVSHNHHHPGGM
+15 
-27 LDDRQSSY
+27 
-35 VVHSHTDSGCGMPV
+35 
-49 TEYDLSDMRFS
+49 LS
-60 INLWKNDPP
+60 IYLWKNDPP
-69 DYVDLICMI
+69 VVVVLTCLM
-78 PNGTML
+78 PNGL
-84 MLKAPSS
+84 MLQMPYSS
-91 TTIRE
+91 SATIRE
-96 IKVEVVKLAKQNYL
+96 VKAEMVAQAKNQPL
-110 GYMIKD
+110 GYVIKD
-116 ACDYQFYG
+116 PCDYLVYG
-124 ISVFNIEPYTDE
+124 ISHYNIEPYTDE
-136 TKRLCEVQPY
+136 TKRLNEVQPY
-146 FGLLTL
+146 FGLLSL
-152 GDRTDATSFS
+152 GERTDTSSFS
-162 SDYELTKMVSG
+162 SDYELTKMVSDI
-173 MIGNSFDH
+173 IGKSFDH
-181 HRTQGTPEIDDF
+181 QSTQGTPEVDHF
-193 RRSMTDLCESIEVER
+193 RRKVTLICDNIKLER
-208 SQFTWQ
+208 SNYTWQ

-221 PLRLAGSVDMPELI
+221 PLRLANSTSMPELI

-260 VMEKDTPFSLI
+260 VLENDTPLILI
-271 ESTLQKMNRSQM
+271 ENTLQKMNRSQM
-283 KMNDRAGDYILKV
+283 KMNDRATDYILKV

-321 SAVPNVVLQSVI
+321 AAVPNVVLQSVM

-341 HNEQSMGLKRAPK
+341 YNEQSLGLKRPPNP
-354 KERPVVLHKAPTS
+354 ERPSTVALQKTPSTI
-367 LWDLGNYFQLTLHSI
+367 LWDLKVQNFSLTLHGI
-382 SNVNYDKTRAFR
+382 TNVNFDRARAFK
-394 VGVDVG
+394 VGVHVG
-400 LYHGEHKLCSQ
+400 LYHGEHKLCAH
-411 RSIDAPNGSS
+411 RSVDASS
-421 DTFLFNDQI
+421 SGNSP
-430 MDFDIQM
+430 DFVFEHVLEFDMQM
-437 RNLPRMTRLCI
+437 RMLPRMTRLCI
-448 VIFEVTKLSRSKKS
+448 VIFEVTKMSRSKKS
-462 SNNKDN
+462 SNNSSTLKDI
-468 AQKDVSYN
+468 SYN
-476 KNPLAWVNT
+476 NNPLAWVNT
-485 TLLDY
+485 TLFDY
-490 KDHLRTGRQVLY
+490 KHQLHHGRHTLY

-507 DDIQSDEVFHPLG
+507 DDIQSDDVLHPLG
-520 TIEPNPRKEECALVH
+520 TVESNPRKDGCAVVH
-535 VTFHSSGAESV
+535 LTFHAGENSSNVEHV
-546 RYPCENTVLQYAAD
+546 CYPSEEQVLQFAKD
-560 RAVASL
+560 RARAH
-566 REKQQQPA
+566 REKQLQLK
-574 EPEKPLKDLKELL
+574 EPEKPIRDLGDILA
-587 TNYTGLDKIYEMV
+587 NYTGRDKIYEMV
-600 DQDRNAIW
+600 DQDRNAMW
-608 ERRNDILRELPEE
+608 ERRNDILREFPEE
-621 LPILLH
+621 LSVLLH

-632 ERDDVADIWYLLKR
+632 ERDDVADIWYLLNQ

-674 CLQILK
+674 CLHYLK
-680 DDDLLLYLLQ
+680 DEELLLYLLQ

-696 HESYLESDLVVLLL
+696 HESYLENDLVIFLL

-727 RSEMQTPSMQT
+727 RSEMQTPCMQT
-738 RFGLLLEV
+738 RFGLLLEA
-746 YLKGCKH
+746 YLKGCKQ
-753 HVAPLR
+753 HVKPLR
-759 KQLQVLDKLKQG
+759 KQLEVLEKLKQG

-783 KTMLQD
+783 RTQLQK
-789 FLRDQRNTGV
+789 FLQNEHNNGV
-799 FQNIQNPLNPSFRC
+799 FQNIKNPLNPSFRC
-813 SGVTPDQCKVMDS
+813 SRVTPEKCKVMDS

-837 ADLNSNDVYII
+837 VDQTASDVYVI

-862 QMLRVMDKLW
+862 QMLRVMDQLW
-872 KRDGMDFRMNI
+872 KREGMDLRMNI

-933 NKPAD
+933 NKAPGT
-938 KLNKAINEFTLSC
+938 LNKAIKEFTLSC

-1014 NKGCND
+1014 NKGCID
-1020 REAKEFCHFQELC
+1020 REAKEFCYFQELC
-1033 ERAFLTLRKHGCLI
+1033 ERAFLILRKHGCLI

-1073 TLVLDYTEEKA
+1073 TLVLDYTEENA
-1084 REHFRAKFSEALA
+1084 RKHFQAKFSEALA

>member
-1 MHLVEIRATMNRTA
+1 VTMMEERFRY
-15 SVSHNHHHPGGM
+15 HNH
-27 LDDRQSSY
+27 LDKLPIMDE
-35 VVHSHTDSGCGMPV
+35 M
-49 TEYDLSDMRFS
+49 DLPCAAFS
-60 INLWKNDPP
+60 MNLWKNDAPE
-69 DYVDLICMI
+69 YVTLTCLL
-78 PNGTML
+78 PNGLVL
-84 MLKAPSS
+84 MLYVNSGA
-91 TTIRE
+91 TIQ
-96 IKVEVVKLAKQNYL
+96 EVKTEMVRLAKEMPMS
-110 GYMIKD
+110 YMIKD
-116 ACDYQFYG
+116 SCDYLLNGLSTY
-124 ISVFNIEPYTDE
+124 NIEPYTDE
-136 TKRLCEVQPY
+136 TKRLCEVQPL

-152 GDRTDATSFS
+152 GDRTDTTNFS
-162 SDYELTKMVSG
+162 SDYELSKMVSG
-173 MIGNSFDH
+173 MIGKSFDH
-181 HRTQGTPEIDDF
+181 QRNQGTPEIDDF
-193 RRSMTDLCESIEVER
+193 RSNMTQICDNIEMER
-208 SQFTWQ
+208 SIYTWQ

-221 PLRLAGSVDMPELI
+221 PLRLANSTKMPDLI
-235 RQRHPT
+235 RERHPT
-241 SAFLIVVKNENDQ
+241 RSFLIVVKNENDQ

-260 VMEKDTPFSLI
+260 VNEQDTPFSLL

-283 KMNDRAGDYILKV
+283 KMNDRTADYILKV
-296 SGRDEYLFGDHPLIQ
+296 SGRDEYLLGDYPLIQ

-316 EALSD
+316 ETLSD
-321 SAVPNVVLQSVI
+321 SAVPNVVLQSVY

-341 HNEQSMGLKRAPK
+341 HTEQSMGPKRPPPK
-354 KERPVVLHKAPTS
+354 KRPALMPPKAPSS
-367 LWDLGNYFQLTLHSI
+367 LWDMGNYFQLSLHSI
-382 SNVNYDKTRAFR
+382 SNVNYDKVRAFQ
-394 VGVDVG
+394 VGVHVG
-400 LYHGEHKLCSQ
+400 LFHGEQKLCAQ
-411 RSIDAPNGSS
+411 RSVDAPNGSS
-421 DTFLFNDQI
+421 DTFLFNDLV

-448 VIFEVTKLSRSKKS
+448 VIFEVTKMSRSKKS
-462 SNNKDN
+462 SNTKDN
-468 AQKDVSYN
+468 ALKDVSFN

-485 TLLDY
+485 TLFDY
-490 KDHLRTGRQVLY
+490 KDNLRSGRQTLF

-507 DDIQSDEVFHPLG
+507 DDIQSEEVFHPLG
-520 TIEPNPRKEECALVH
+520 TIEPNPRREECALVH
-535 VTFHSSGAESV
+535 LTFHSSGTGCV
-546 RYPCENTVLQYAAD
+546 RYPSEETVLQYAAD
-560 RAVASL
+560 RALANL
-566 REKQQQPA
+566 REQQQNQLD
-574 EPEKPLKDLKELL
+574 EPEKPLKELKDILS
-587 TNYTGLDKIYEMV
+587 NYTGLDKIYEMV

-608 ERRNDILRELPEE
+608 DRRNDILRELPEE
-621 LPILLH
+621 LSILLH

-632 ERDDVADIWYLLKR
+632 ERDDVADIWYLLKQ

-664 DPAVRRFAIK
+664 DPAVRRYATR
-674 CLQILK
+674 CLHFLK
-680 DDDLLLYLLQ
+680 DEDLLLYLLQ

-696 HESYLESDLVVLLL
+696 HESYMDSELVVFLLK
-710 ERALR
+710 RALR

-759 KQLQVLDKLKQG
+759 KQLQVLEKLKHG
-771 SVIAKKGSKEKV
+771 SLIAKKGSKEKV

-789 FLRDQRNTGV
+789 FLRDQRNTNV

-813 SGVTPDQCKVMDS
+813 GGVTPDKCKVMDS

-837 ADLNSNDVYII
+837 ADQNANDVHII

-862 QMLRVMDKLW
+862 QMLRVMDQLW

-891 RLGMIEVVRHAE
+891 RLGMIEVVRDAE

-933 NKPAD
+933 NKPPE

-971 MVKRNGQLF
+971 MVKQNGQLF

-1033 ERAFLTLRKHGCLI
+1033 ERAFLVLRKHGCLI

>member
-1 MHLVEIRATMNRTA
+1 MKHAGGSIAMMDNRSMAYVAHQPKYELPLEEIE
-15 SVSHNHHHPGGM
+15 PP
-27 LDDRQSSY
+27 
-35 VVHSHTDSGCGMPV
+35 C
-49 TEYDLSDMRFS
+49 MRFS
-60 INLWKNDPP
+60 VNLWKNDPL
-69 DYVDLICMI
+69 DWVELICLL
-78 PNGTML
+78 PNGFL
-84 MLKAPSS
+84 LGLRVNPA
-91 TTIRE
+91 TTIQM
-96 IKVEVVKLAKQNYL
+96 VKAEMVNQAKQMPL
-110 GYMIKD
+110 SYMIKE
-116 ACDYQFYG
+116 ACEYQVYG
-124 ISVFNIEPYTDE
+124 ISTFNIEPYTDE
-136 TKRLCEVQPY
+136 TKRLSELQPY
-146 FGLLTL
+146 FGLLSL
-152 GDRTDATSFS
+152 GDRTDTTSFS
-162 SDYELTKMVSG
+162 SDYELTKMVSV
-173 MIGNSFDH
+173 MIGKSFDH

-193 RRSMTDLCESIEVER
+193 RQYMTQVCDNIEVER
-208 SQFTWQ
+208 SIYTWQ

-221 PLRLAGSVDMPELI
+221 PLRLANSTKMPELI
-235 RQRHPT
+235 RERHPT
-241 SAFLIVVKNENDQ
+241 RTFLIVVKNENDQ

-260 VMEKDTPFSLI
+260 VNEQDTPFTLT

-283 KMNDRAGDYILKV
+283 KMNDRTGDYILKV
-296 SGRDEYLFGDHPLIQ
+296 SGRDEYLLGDYPLIQ

-316 EALSD
+316 ETLSD
-321 SAVPNVVLQSVI
+321 SAVPNVVLQSVY

-341 HNEQSMGLKRAPK
+341 HNEAMVPKRLPPK
-354 KERPVVLHKAPTS
+354 KQPALLPKAPSS
-367 LWDLGNYFQLTLHSI
+367 LWDMGNFFQLTLHSI
-382 SNVNYDKTRAFR
+382 SNVNYDKARAFK
-394 VGVDVG
+394 VGVHVG
-400 LYHGEHKLCSQ
+400 LFHGDQKLCAQ
-411 RSIDAPNGSS
+411 RSIDSPNGSV
-421 DTFLFNDQI
+421 DTFLFNDQV
-430 MDFDIQM
+430 MGFDIQM

-448 VIFEVTKLSRSKKS
+448 VIFEVTKMSRSKKS
-462 SNNKDN
+462 SNNKDS
-468 AQKDVSYN
+468 ALKDVSYN

-485 TLLDY
+485 TLFDH
-490 KDHLRTGRQVLY
+490 KDILRTGRQTLY

-520 TIEPNPRKEECALVH
+520 TVEPNPLKEECALVEI
-535 VTFHSSGAESV
+535 TFHGSGPGNV
-546 RYPCENTVLQYAAD
+546 RYPSEEVVLQYAAD
-560 RAVASL
+560 RAQATRL
-566 REKQQQPA
+566 QQQQMS
-574 EPEKPLKDLKELL
+574 EPEKPIKELKDLVA
-587 TNYTGLDKIYEMV
+587 NYTGLDKIYEMV

-608 ERRNDILRELPEE
+608 ERRNDIMRELPEE
-621 LPILLH
+621 LSILLH

-632 ERDDVADIWYLLKR
+632 ERDDVADIWYLLKQ

-664 DPAVRRFAIK
+664 DPAVRRFAIR
-674 CLQILK
+674 CLHFLK
-680 DDDLLLYLLQ
+680 DEDLLLYLLQ

-696 HESYLESDLVVLLL
+696 HESYLESDLVVFLL

-759 KQLQVLDKLKQG
+759 KQLNVLEKLKQG
-771 SVIAKKGSKEKV
+771 SLIAKKGSKEKV

-789 FLRDQRNTGV
+789 FLRDQRNSGV
-799 FQNIQNPLNPSFRC
+799 FQNIQNPLNPSYRC
-813 SGVTPDQCKVMDS
+813 SGVTPDRCKVMDS

-837 ADLNSNDVYII
+837 ADMNSNDVHII

-862 QMLRVMDKLW
+862 QMLRVMDQLW

-921 KKGSLYSWLKEH
+921 KKGSLLSWLKEH

-1014 NKGCND
+1014 NKGFND
-1020 REAKEFCHFQELC
+1020 RESKEFCHFQELC
-1033 ERAFLTLRKHGCLI
+1033 ERAFLVLRKHGCLI

>member
-1 MHLVEIRATMNRTA
+1 MNHA
-15 SVSHNHHHPGGM
+15 GVAMMNN
-27 LDDRQSSY
+27 RQLAFAEHQVKY
-35 VVHSHTDSGCGMPV
+35 EPPV
-49 TEYDLSDMRFS
+49 DEMDTPCMRFS
-60 INLWKNDPP
+60 VNLWKNDRL
-69 DYVDLICMI
+69 DYVELICLL
-78 PNGTML
+78 PNGFL
-84 MLKAPSS
+84 LGLRVNPA
-91 TTIRE
+91 TTIQM
-96 IKVEVVKLAKQNYL
+96 VKAEMVNQAKQMPLSYV
-110 GYMIKD
+110 IKD
-116 ACDYQFYG
+116 ACEYQVYG
-124 ISVFNIEPYTDE
+124 ISTFNIEPYTDE
-136 TKRLCEVQPY
+136 TKRLSEVQPY

-152 GDRTDATSFS
+152 GDRADTTTIS

-173 MIGNSFDH
+173 MIGQSFDH
-181 HRTQGTPEIDDF
+181 HRTQGTPEMDDF
-193 RRSMTDLCESIEVER
+193 RLFMTQMCDNIELER
-208 SQFTWQ
+208 SIYTWQ

-221 PLRLAGSVDMPELI
+221 PLRLADSTKMPELI
-235 RQRHPT
+235 RERHQT
-241 SAFLIVVKNENDQ
+241 KTFLIVVKNENDQ

-260 VMEKDTPFSLI
+260 VNEQDTPFSLT

-283 KMNDRAGDYILKV
+283 KMNDRAADYILKV
-296 SGRDEYLFGDHPLIQ
+296 SGRDEYLLGDYPLIQ

-316 EALSD
+316 ETLSD
-321 SAVPNVVLQSVI
+321 SAVPNVVLQSVY

-341 HNEQSMGLKRAPK
+341 HNEQAMVPKRPPPK
-354 KERPVVLHKAPTS
+354 KQPALLPKTPSS
-367 LWDLGNYFQLTLHSI
+367 LWDMGNFFQLTLHSI
-382 SNVNYDKTRAFR
+382 SNVNYDKARAFR
-394 VGVDVG
+394 VGVHLG
-400 LYHGEHKLCSQ
+400 LFHGEHKLCSQ
-411 RSIDAPNGSS
+411 RTTDSPNGNFN
-421 DTFLFNDQI
+421 TFLFNDQVI
-430 MDFDIQM
+430 DFDIQM

-448 VIFEVTKLSRSKKS
+448 VIFEVTKMSRSKKS
-462 SNNKDN
+462 SNNKDSGL
-468 AQKDVSYN
+468 KDVSYN

-485 TLLDY
+485 TLFDY
-490 KDHLRTGRQVLY
+490 KDTLRTGRQTLY

-520 TIEPNPRKEECALVH
+520 TIEPNPRKEGCALVDI
-535 VTFHSSGAESV
+535 TFHSSGTGNV
-546 RYPCENTVLQYAAD
+546 RYPSEEVVLQYAAD
-560 RAVASL
+560 RSWRDNQL
-566 REKQQQPA
+566 QQQQA
-574 EPEKPLKDLKELL
+574 EPEKPLKELKDLLS
-587 TNYTGLDKIYEMV
+587 NYTGLDKIYEMV

-608 ERRNDILRELPEE
+608 ERRNDIMQELPEE
-621 LPILLH
+621 LSILLH

-632 ERDDVADIWYLLKR
+632 ERDDVADIWYLLKQ

-664 DPAVRRFAIK
+664 DPAVRRFAIR
-674 CLQILK
+674 CLHFLK
-680 DDDLLLYLLQ
+680 DEDLLLYLLQ

-696 HESYLESDLVVLLL
+696 HESYLESDLVVFLL

-759 KQLQVLDKLKQG
+759 KQLHVLEKLKQG
-771 SVIAKKGSKEKV
+771 SQIAKLGSKEKV

-789 FLRDQRNTGV
+789 FLRDQRNSGV

-813 SGVTPDQCKVMDS
+813 SGVTPDKCKVMDS

-837 ADLNSNDVYII
+837 ADMNSNDVHII

-862 QMLRVMDKLW
+862 QMLRVMDQLW

-891 RLGMIEVVRHAE
+891 RLGMIEVVPHAE

-908 QKEKGMFSATSPF
+908 QKEKGMFSATAAF
-921 KKGSLYSWLKEH
+921 KKGSLYSWLKDH
-933 NKPAD
+933 NKPPD
-938 KLNKAINEFTLSC
+938 KLNMAINEFTLSC

-1033 ERAFLTLRKHGCLI
+1033 ERAFLVLRKHGCLI

-1059 PELSSEKD
+1059 PELSSEND

-1115 KQ
+1115 KP